1 MAKSRHI
8 CVIPAYPLENVQ
20 LLKDRILI
28 PYVYYRHFGGSMTIV
43 TQKAEEYPYLS
54 YLEGV
59 QLHILPSGESQ
70 SHMMAA
76 IQYVNEH
83 HAEMDLLFLFGARLE
98 YVELA
103 ARYKSL
109 RPDGLIYLKLDINV
123 GWANA
128 LPLDHAPYSAFLD
141 SCDIISC
148 EARRLQQFLCQKWRR
163 PVAYIPNGLY
173 YPLYPSMAETTYAD
187 KENLI
192 LTVGRIGS
200 AQKNSHILLYAYALS
215 YLHFTTPWELVMIGP
230 VTPEFQ
236 AIYHAFCQELPE
248 IAPHVHLPGVITDK
262 ALLHSY
268 YRRAKIFALTSQMEG
283 GCPNV
288 YAEAAGFGC
297 TILTTNIDSAPDMTD
312 GERTGR
318 IVMNLESIP
327 DYAKALS
334 ALCADQPYLERNF
347 TAIREYIHHC
357 FDYECIVQR
366 LHLIVES
373 AARKKEDS

>member
-1 MAKSRHI
+1 MLRSSHI

-28 PYVYYRHFGGSMTIV
+28 PYVYYRHFGDSMTIV
-43 TQKAEEYPYLS
+43 TQKAGEYPYLS
-54 YLEGV
+54 YLEGA
-59 QLHILPSGESQ
+59 QLHILPDGGAQ
-70 SHMMAA
+70 SHMDAA
-76 IQYVNEH
+76 IHYVKEH
-83 HAEMDLLFLFGARLE
+83 YADIDLLFLFGARLE
-98 YVELA
+98 YAELA
-103 ARYKSL
+103 AQYKAL

-128 LPLDHAPYSAFLD
+128 LPLDYAPYAAFLD
-141 SCDIISC
+141 SCDVISC
-148 EARRLQQFLCQKWRR
+148 EARRLQRFLCQKWQRAI
-163 PVAYIPNGLY
+163 AYIPNGLY
-173 YPLYPSMAETTYAD
+173 YPLYPSMPETTYAD

-215 YLHFTTPWELVMIGP
+215 YLHFTSPWDLVMIGS

-236 AIYHAFCQELPE
+236 EIYRVFCQEFPE
-248 IAPHVHLPGVITDK
+248 IATHVHLPGVITDK

-297 TILTTNIDSAPDMTD
+297 TILTTDIDSAQDMTD
-312 GERTGR
+312 GERVGR
-318 IVMNLESIP
+318 IVTNLESIP

-334 ALCADQPYLERNF
+334 ALCADQPYLEHNF
-347 TAIREYIHHC
+347 TAIREYIRHY

-366 LHLIVES
+366 LRLIMES
-373 AARKKEDS
+373 AARKREDS

>member
-1 MAKSRHI
+1 MMKSRHI

-28 PYVYYRHFGGSMTIV
+28 PYVYYRHFGDSMTII
-43 TQKAEEYPYLS
+43 TQKKEEYPYLS
-54 YLEGV
+54 YLEGARL
-59 QLHILPSGESQ
+59 QILPVTESQ
-70 SHMMAA
+70 SHMDAA
-76 IQYVNEH
+76 IQYVAEH
-83 HAEMDLLFLFGARLE
+83 YAEIDLLFLFGARLE

-103 ARYKSL
+103 ALYKSL
-109 RPDGLIYLKLDINV
+109 RPDGLIYLKLDINA

-128 LPLDHAPYSAFLD
+128 LPLDYAPYRAFLD
-141 SCDIISC
+141 SCDIVSC
-148 EARRLQQFLCQKWRR
+148 EARRLQHFLCQKWQRAI
-163 PVAYIPNGLY
+163 AYIPNGLY
-173 YPLYPSMAETTYAD
+173 YPLYPAMAETTYAD

-215 YLHFTTPWELVMIGP
+215 YLQFTTPWDLVMIGS

-236 AIYHAFCQELPE
+236 EIYDVFCQEFPE

-312 GERTGR
+312 GERVGR
-318 IVMNLESIP
+318 VVTNLESIP

-334 ALCADQPYLERNF
+334 ALCADQPYLKHNF
-347 TAIREYIHHC
+347 TAIREYIRHY
-357 FDYECIVQR
+357 FDYESIVQR
-366 LHLIVES
+366 LHLFIES
-373 AARKKEDS
+373 AACQKEDS